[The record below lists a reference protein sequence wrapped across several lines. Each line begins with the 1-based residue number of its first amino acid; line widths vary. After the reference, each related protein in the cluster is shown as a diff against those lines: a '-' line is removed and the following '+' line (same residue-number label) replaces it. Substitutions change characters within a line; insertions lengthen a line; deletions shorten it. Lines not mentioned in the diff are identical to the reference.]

1 MPNHVSAQ
9 VQRTVGQKYQ
19 LSNGFSEVDGE
30 VSFRYFNR
38 STTTPAGSTDF
49 DGLPTTVNIVNGD
62 VIYAARLKKGMRI
75 LGGRLLTEDLGA
87 SVTIKVGT
95 VENDAAFLAATSVAA
110 ASSTLIAS
118 TYALGCGQVLTAD
131 TWLILTVAGANPTL
145 AKVISGW
152 IEYAQ
157 N

>member
-30 VSFRYFNR
+30 VSFSAFERN
-38 STTTPAGSTDF
+38 TTTPAGSTDF
-49 DGLPTTVNIVNGD
+49 EGVATSANIVQND
-62 VIYAARLKKGMRI
+62 VIYAVRLKKGMRI
-75 LGGRLLTEDLGA
+75 LGGRLFTEALGA
-87 SVTIKVGT
+87 SVTIKIGT
-95 VENDAAFLAATSVAA
+95 VESDAAFLAATSVASASATEFA
-110 ASSTLIAS
+110 A
-118 TYALGCGQVLTAD
+118 TYALGAGQVLTAD

-145 AKVISGW
+145 AKVISGY
-152 IEYAQ
+152 IMYAK

>member
-9 VQRTVGQKYQ
+9 VQRTVGPKYQ
-19 LSNGFSEVDGE
+19 LSNGFNEVDGE
-30 VSFRYFNR
+30 ISFTYFERNTT
-38 STTTPAGSTDF
+38 SPTGSTLFDGTTTTA
-49 DGLPTTVNIVNGD
+49 NIVNGD

-95 VENDAAFLAATSVAA
+95 VENDAAFLAATSVAS

-118 TYALGCGQVLTAD
+118 TLALGCGSVLAQD

-145 AKVISGW
+145 AKGISGW
-152 IEYAQ
+152 IEYAK

>member
-19 LSNGFSEVDGE
+19 LSNGFSEVDAE
-30 VSFRYFNR
+30 VSTTYFERN
-38 STTTPAGSTDF
+38 TTTPTGSTDF
-49 DGLPTTVNIVNGD
+49 EGVATAVNIVQND
-62 VIYAARLKKGMRI
+62 VIYVARLKKGMRI
-75 LGGRLLTEDLGA
+75 LGGRLFTEALGA

-95 VENDAAFLAATSVAA
+95 VESDALFLAATDVSA
-110 ASSTLIAS
+110 ASATELAS
-118 TYALGCGQVLTAD
+118 TYAKGGGQVLTAD

-145 AKVISGW
+145 AKVISGY
-152 IEYAQ
+152 ITYAK